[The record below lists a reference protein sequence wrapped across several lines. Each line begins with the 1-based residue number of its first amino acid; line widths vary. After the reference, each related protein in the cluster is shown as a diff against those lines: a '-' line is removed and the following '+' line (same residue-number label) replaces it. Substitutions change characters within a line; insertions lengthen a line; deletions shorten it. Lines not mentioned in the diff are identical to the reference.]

1 MEYNV
6 KGALMK
12 KKSKTFS
19 IVKNK
24 IMYTHI
30 LVYIGRNAFDP
41 IWWMIFEAAKGLLY
55 NTSSIQEDEM

>member
-1 MEYNV
+1 
-6 KGALMK
+6 
-12 KKSKTFS
+12 
-19 IVKNK
+19 
-24 IMYTHI
+24 MYTHI